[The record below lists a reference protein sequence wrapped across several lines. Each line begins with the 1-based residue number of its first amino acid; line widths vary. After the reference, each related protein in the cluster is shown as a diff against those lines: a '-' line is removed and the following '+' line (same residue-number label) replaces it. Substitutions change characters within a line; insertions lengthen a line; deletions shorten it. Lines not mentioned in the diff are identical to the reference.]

1 MWHGA
6 EGCSNLHVLP
16 LHSIG
21 QGEGRAWGPFPALH
35 PWGSIPSAPKPN
47 HTNPGSQYKRL
58 KLIGFFL
65 SKPVGGSR
73 ERSAMGWGVGGGG
86 ERGWATPLLLIS
98 TPMFCHHVP
107 SRSRPLQPHWASSAE
122 LQRKQSPG
130 LGAAGPIAGRC
141 WGGPA
146 TPSLGSCEHTVAAP
160 HHCPQWGLGA
170 TRGTSILK

>member
-35 PWGSIPSAPKPN
+35 PWGSIPPAPKPN

-58 KLIGFFL
+58 KLIGFFP

-86 ERGWATPLLLIS
+86 EGLGPPHCFSFPPQCSVTTSHPGRVPSSPTGRHQQNCKGSRAQGWGQPVPLLGGTGEALPPPLWGPVS
-98 TPMFCHHVP
+98 TRWPHHITAHNGV
-107 SRSRPLQPHWASSAE
+107 WG
-122 LQRKQSPG
+122 QR
-130 LGAAGPIAGRC
+130 
-141 WGGPA
+141 GGPA
-146 TPSLGSCEHTVAAP
+146 S
-160 HHCPQWGLGA
+160 
-170 TRGTSILK
+170 